1 MKASSE
7 SWAFYCSH
15 NTAAYEKMQV
25 IKIKVSL
32 SFHTLNSSFMSGM
45 KTSFLVLFKTAG
57 VPFDLA
63 SIQVEEI
70 FQCLPSSFTTETVEA
85 PEQECLLPCR

>member
-1 MKASSE
+1 
-7 SWAFYCSH
+7 
-15 NTAAYEKMQV
+15 
-25 IKIKVSL
+25 
-32 SFHTLNSSFMSGM
+32 MSGM

>member
-7 SWAFYCSH
+7 SWAFYCSY

-32 SFHTLNSSFMSGM
+32 SFYIQISSFMPEIE
-45 KTSFLVLFKTAG
+45 TSFLVLFKTTG
-57 VPFDLA
+57 VPFDLVT
-63 SIQVEEI
+63 IQVEEI
-70 FQCLPSSFTTETVEA
+70 FQPLPSSFTIEAIEA
-85 PEQECLLPCR
+85 PEQKCFLPCR

>member
-15 NTAAYEKMQV
+15 NTAVYEKMQV

-32 SFHTLNSSFMSGM
+32 SFHTQISSFMPEM
-45 KTSFLVLFKTAG
+45 ETSFLVLFKTAG

-70 FQCLPSSFTTETVEA
+70 FQPLPSSFTTEAIEA
-85 PEQECLLPCR
+85 PEPKCLLPCR